1 MILMANKEV
10 KVGLRRLI
18 VSLLAVVILAIMALF
33 FVSQEDLGG
42 MINAILGANYFFVG
56 AAIGIYFLGL
66 ALWSVRWIMI
76 LKSAGYETKF
86 SSIYPIVWG
95 GVFINN
101 ITPFTYS
108 GGDPIARS
116 YLLKKTQGIPYSSGF
131 ATMIGEFVM
140 DFPIFFSFLLLGA
153 ILVFGGGALS
163 STFALIGVWV
173 VVLVLFITLAPRL
186 FCKLSSPRVVKLA
199 GWILKKLRRP
209 KSETRISKEFSHFT
223 GCLLMIVKKRFAL
236 PIAAASV
243 LIWTVIIMR
252 YLLIFL
258 ALGFTPPFS
267 MLFLTLT
274 LSAIVGLVPILPA
287 GLGTVDLTYISIFTF
302 FGVPAP
308 IALSAVLIERSITFV
323 MATLIGAG
331 VISYFGIKVWSK

>member
-1 MILMANKEV
+1 MPNKEV
-10 KVGLRRLI
+10 KVGLKRLI

-33 FVSQEDLGG
+33 FVSREDLGG
-42 MINAILGANYFFVG
+42 MINSILGANYFLVG

-66 ALWSVRWIMI
+66 ALWSARWVMI
-76 LKSAGYETKF
+76 LKSAGHETKF

-116 YLLKKTQGIPYSSGF
+116 YLLKKTQDIPYSSGF

-163 STFALIGVWV
+163 FTFTLIGVWA
-173 VVLVLFITLAPRL
+173 VVLVLFITLTPRL

-199 GWILKKLRRP
+199 GWIFKKLRRP
-209 KSETRISKEFSHFT
+209 KSKAKISKEFSRFS
-223 GCLLMIVKKRFAL
+223 GCLSMIVKKRFAL
-236 PIAAASV
+236 PIAATSV
-243 LIWTVIIMR
+243 LIWIVIIMR
-252 YLLIFL
+252 FLLIFL

-267 MLFLTLT
+267 MLFLTFT
-274 LSAIVGLVPILPA
+274 LSTIVGLIPIMPA

-331 VISYFGIKVWSK
+331 VISYLGIKVWSK